1 MNKETVLIIGYGSI
15 GKRHAKILKKNKKID
30 KIFILTNQKIND
42 FHRVKSYSA
51 IKKINPTYFIISS
64 RTSNHYKDLNF
75 IIQNFKSK
83 KILVEKPL
91 FDKFKKI
98 KNLNNNKVFI
108 GYNLRLN
115 PVIQYLKK
123 YLTKKKVF
131 HVGLYCHSYLPDW
144 RKKINYQNSNS
155 AKKKYGGGVL
165 LELSHEL
172 DYLQFLFNDIKKI
185 YTASIKKFSNLIT
198 DTEDFA
204 LITGKT
210 KKVNFVV
217 DLNYFS
223 RNNQRIII
231 INGFNFSMRCDLIN
245 NFVELIKNKKK
256 KIIRFKKDIDY
267 TYDLENKLIIN
278 NTSEQLCNF
287 KQGLKL
293 IKLIDKIKKKVN

>member
-1 MNKETVLIIGYGSI
+1 MNKETVLINGYGSI

-30 KIFILTNQKIND
+30 KIFNLNNQKIND

-75 IIQNFKSK
+75 IIQNFKNK

-245 NFVELIKNKKK
+245 NFIELIKNKTK

-267 TYDLENKLIIN
+267 TYNLENKLIIN

-293 IKLIDKIKKKVN
+293 IKLIDKFKNDVN